1 MKKNVG
7 YNDATKKI
15 LVFYPKPANCN
26 VEIVYKYTDYD
37 ILHRKIFVDEV
48 KDQEHLLRIMY
59 QYLKVPIL
67 KGTRKD

>member
-15 LVFYPKPANCN
+15 LVFYSKPANCN

-37 ILHRKIFVDEV
+37 ILHRKIFVD
-48 KDQEHLLRIMY
+48 
-59 QYLKVPIL
+59 
-67 KGTRKD
+67 